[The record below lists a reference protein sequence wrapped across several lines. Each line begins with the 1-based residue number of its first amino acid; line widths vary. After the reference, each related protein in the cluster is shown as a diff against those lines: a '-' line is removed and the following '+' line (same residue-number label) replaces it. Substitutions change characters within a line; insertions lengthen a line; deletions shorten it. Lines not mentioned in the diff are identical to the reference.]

1 MTRPFRFVLAWLG
14 ALLMLAVLVS
24 GFNAL
29 IDPYDLFGSPRRPGI
44 NQFKPAAK
52 NHSMLA
58 KTYQVE
64 RFHPATV
71 LLGPSRVHIGIS
83 AHSTAWPAAMQ
94 PIYNYGIPGWSGTY
108 TSFRCL
114 QEAAATAPLQNA
126 VVFIDFQAMF
136 TPEASAVVAEE
147 DQRRMLVREDDS
159 PNPLRTGQ
167 RLKDAFLALFTMGA
181 LADSAATIL
190 EQRAAVVLD
199 LPPDGSSTEA
209 DFIDAAR
216 ADGMYDLFAQKDST
230 EADRASGLARAMA
243 GLKGDLPNMDL
254 VARMIAFSRDHGIKL
269 TMVLSPSHADA
280 LELYW
285 RDGLWPRLEQFKTQM
300 AVTVA
305 REGRGAVP
313 LWDFTEYSPWTTEPV
328 PAAGDRRTETQWFWE
343 PTHFKKTLG
352 ELMIRRIFDGD
363 PTPFGIALTP
373 ENVAARNA
381 AVRQQRAAL
390 VCRSGRKMLTSLP
403 DPPPDGCTDAE

>member
-1 MTRPFRFVLAWLG
+1 MTRPLRFVLTWLAAMLG
-14 ALLMLAVLVS
+14 LAVLVS

-29 IDPYDLFGSPRRPGI
+29 IDPYDVFGSPRHAGI
-44 NQFKPAAK
+44 NRFKPEAK

-58 KTYQVE
+58 KTYQIE
-64 RFHPATV
+64 RFHPQTV
-71 LLGPSRVHIGIS
+71 LLGPSRVHIGIN
-83 AHSTAWPAAMQ
+83 AHSPAWPAAMQ

-114 QEAAATAPLQNA
+114 EEAASTGSLQNA

-136 TPEASAVVAEE
+136 MPETSAVVPEE
-147 DQRRMLVREDDS
+147 DQRRMLVREDGS

-167 RLKDAFLALFTMGA
+167 RLKDTFLSLFTIGA
-181 LADSAATIL
+181 LADSASTIL

-209 DFIDAAR
+209 DFINAAH
-216 ADGMYDLFAQKDST
+216 ADGMYDLFAQKDAT
-230 EADRASGLARAMA
+230 EVDRAHGLAEAMA

-285 RDGLWPRLEQFKTQM
+285 RAGLWPRVEQFKTQL
-300 AVTVA
+300 AATVA
-305 REGRGAVP
+305 KEGRGAVP
-313 LWDFTEYSPWTTEPV
+313 LWDFTEYSAWTTEPV
-328 PAAGDRRTETQWFWE
+328 PASGDRHTGTQWFWE

-352 ELMIRRIFDGD
+352 ELMIRRIFDDD
-363 PTPFGIALTP
+363 PTPFGLALTP

-381 AVRQQRAAL
+381 AVRQQRMAV
-390 VCRSGRKMLTSLP
+390 VCRSGRKMLTSMP
-403 DPPPDGCTDAE
+403 NPPQDGCSDAE